1 MRSPCYI
8 IINLVVVDLSLHGLR
23 GDRLLAQLLVELLR
37 GGVEVGQLWRS
48 AQHHVDGGAASDVA
62 LALHA
67 AGAEGQQRPHAGHL
81 LVAGA
86 GAAGVHAALLVDA
99 LAAAGNLMSSNT
111 STIRVSKLNMAST
124 VAINKEAQK
133 E

>member
-1 MRSPCYI
+1 MVAASHGLSSHYLRHATVAVLTAAV
-8 IINLVVVDLSLHGLR
+8 LVVIEVVVVV
-23 GDRLLAQLLVELLR
+23 VEQR
-37 GGVEVGQLWRS
+37 SVGS
-48 AQHHVDGGAASDVA
+48 AQHHVDGGAAVDVA